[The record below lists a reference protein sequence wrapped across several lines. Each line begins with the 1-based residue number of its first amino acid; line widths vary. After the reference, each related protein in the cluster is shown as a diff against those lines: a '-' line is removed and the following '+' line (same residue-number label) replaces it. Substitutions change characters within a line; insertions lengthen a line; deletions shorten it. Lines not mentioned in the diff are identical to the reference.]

1 MSDYSS
7 ESDRSALRGGPLLAC
22 LVSLAKTYGINTSET
37 TLLAG
42 LPLQREQLTPS
53 LFQRAA
59 SRAGMVSQLTR
70 RPLRE
75 INTSLMPAVLLLH
88 GNTACLLL
96 SLDFRRGVAEVVYPE
111 LSDTTVEESLDTLAD
126 SYTGQVIYCRPK
138 VKFTNRNAD
147 IHKSPQ
153 GHWFWSVVK
162 AHRSLYRDVLFAA
175 FMINLFAL
183 AMPLFVMNV
192 YDRVVPNFAIETLW
206 VLAIGVAIVLC
217 ADLVMKMVRAWFV
230 DLAAS
235 RIDITLSANI
245 MARVLGMRMTER
257 PASVGSFAAGL
268 QAFESVRAFIG
279 SSTIIAFIDL
289 PFVVVFSL
297 VIGLLTSWWLVIPIA
312 VGVLFC
318 LLYAATV
325 QAKMHE
331 LSLSS
336 MEASAYRNAVLVES
350 LDGLESLKALSAEGK
365 MQRLWERATV
375 YLSRT
380 TTKMRLLSGSV
391 TSGALWAQQLVAVSI
406 IIVGVYLIT
415 EGDLTQGGLIA
426 AYMLSSRI
434 MAPVGQS
441 AALMMQYH
449 QAATAL
455 ESVDMIMNK
464 PVERPAD
471 AQWISH
477 PRLRGRLEFKRV
489 SFQYPNDERE
499 VLRDVSFVIEP
510 GEKVAILGRNGSGKT
525 TIEKILAGLY
535 APASGSVLVDNI
547 EVGQIDPAQ
556 LRHNIGYVP
565 QDIHLFLGSLRDN
578 ITMGDPA
585 ASDQRIMEVINVCG
599 LAEFINN
606 HPQGLAMPVGERGS
620 LLSGG
625 QRQSVAVA
633 RALINDPSVLLLDE
647 PTGSM
652 DHSSEELLKKRL
664 HEYAQDKTMLVI
676 THRTSVLSLVDR
688 IIVLDSG
695 KIVADGPK
703 EKVVEALK
711 QGRIGRAE

>member
-1 MSDYSS
+1 MSDVSG
-7 ESDRSALRGGPLLAC
+7 ESLGASGRGGPLLAC
-22 LVSLAKTYGINTSET
+22 LVALAKAHGINASAT

-42 LPLQREQLTPS
+42 LPLQHEQLTPS
-53 LFQRAA
+53 LLPRAA
-59 SRAGMVSQLTR
+59 SRAGLSCQLLG
-70 RPLRE
+70 RPLDRL
-75 INTSLMPAVLLLH
+75 NTALLPAILLLEN
-88 GNTACLLL
+88 NTACLLL
-96 SLDFRRGVAEVVYPE
+96 SLDAESGTAQVVYPE
-111 LSDTTVEESLDTLAD
+111 LTQSPVEESIESLEAD
-126 SYTGQVIYCRPK
+126 YTGRVIYCRPK
-138 VKFTNRNAD
+138 VKFSSRNAD
-147 IHKSPQ
+147 IHKTPQ
-153 GHWFWSVVK
+153 GHWFWAVIK
-162 AHRSLYRDVLFAA
+162 EHRKLYRDVLFAA

-206 VLAIGVAIVLC
+206 VLAAGVGLVLC
-217 ADLVMKMVRAWFV
+217 ADFAMKMVRAWFV

-245 MARVLGMRMTER
+245 MSRVLGMRMTEK
-257 PASVGSFAAGL
+257 PTSVGSFAAGL

-279 SSTIIAFIDL
+279 SSTIIAFVDL
-289 PFVVVFSL
+289 PFVIVFSL
-297 VIGLLTSWWLVIPIA
+297 VIGLLTSWWLVVPIA
-312 VGVLFC
+312 IGVLFC
-318 LLYAATV
+318 LLYAASV

-350 LDGLESLKALSAEGK
+350 LDGLESLKSLSAEGK
-365 MQRLWERATV
+365 MQHLWERATV

-380 TTKMRLLSGSV
+380 TTKMRILSGSV

-415 EGDLTQGGLIA
+415 EGELTQGGLIA

-455 ESVDMIMNK
+455 ESVDMVMNK
-464 PVERPAD
+464 PIERPPE
-471 AQWISH
+471 AQWISL
-477 PRLRGRLEFKRV
+477 PSIEGRVEFNKV
-489 SFQYPNDERE
+489 SFRYPNDERD
-499 VLRDVSFVIEP
+499 VLRDVSFVLQP
-510 GEKVAILGRNGSGKT
+510 GERVAILGRNGSGKT
-525 TIEKILAGLY
+525 TIEKIIAGLY
-535 APASGSVLVDNI
+535 SPTSGSVLIDNI
-547 EVGQIDPAQ
+547 EQGQIDPAQ

-565 QDIHLFLGSLRDN
+565 QDTHLFLGTLRDN
-578 ITMGDPA
+578 ITMGDPN
-585 ASDQRIMEVINVCG
+585 ASDERLMEAINISG
-599 LAEFINN
+599 LGEFINN

-633 RALINDPSVLLLDE
+633 RALVNDPSILLLDE
-647 PTGSM
+647 PSGAM
-652 DHSSEELLKKRL
+652 DHTSEESLKKRL
-664 HEYAQDKTMLVI
+664 AEYSQGRTMLVI
-676 THRTSVLSLVDR
+676 THRTSLLTLVDR
-688 IIVLDSG
+688 IIVLDAG

-711 QGRIGRAE
+711 QGRIGRAS

>member
-1 MSDYSS
+1 MSDVSG
-7 ESDRSALRGGPLLAC
+7 ESVGASGRGGPLLAC
-22 LVSLAKTYGINTSET
+22 LVALAKSHGINASAT

-42 LPLQREQLTPS
+42 LPLQHEQLTPS
-53 LFQRAA
+53 LLPRAA
-59 SRAGMVSQLTR
+59 SRAGLSCQLLE
-70 RPLRE
+70 RPLDGL
-75 INTSLMPAVLLLH
+75 NTALLPAILLLKD
-88 GNTACLLL
+88 NTACLLL
-96 SLDFRRGVAEVVYPE
+96 SLDVEAGLAQVVHPE
-111 LSDTTVEESLDTLAD
+111 LTQSPVEESID
-126 SYTGQVIYCRPK
+126 SLGSRYTGRVIYCRPK
-138 VKFTNRNAD
+138 VKFSSRNAD

-153 GHWFWSVVK
+153 GHWFWAVIK
-162 AHRSLYRDVLFAA
+162 EHRKLYRDVLFAA

-206 VLAIGVAIVLC
+206 VLAAGVGLVLC
-217 ADLVMKMVRAWFV
+217 ADFAMKMVRAWFV

-245 MARVLGMRMTER
+245 MSRVLGMRMTEK
-257 PASVGSFAAGL
+257 PTSVGSFAAGL

-279 SSTIIAFIDL
+279 SSTIIAFVDL
-289 PFVVVFSL
+289 PFVIVFSL

-312 VGVLFC
+312 IGVLFC
-318 LLYAATV
+318 LLYAASV

-350 LDGLESLKALSAEGK
+350 LDGLESLKSLSAEGK
-365 MQRLWERATV
+365 MQHLWERATV

-380 TTKMRLLSGSV
+380 TTKMRILSGSV

-415 EGDLTQGGLIA
+415 EGELTQGGLIA

-455 ESVDMIMNK
+455 ESVDMVMNK
-464 PVERPAD
+464 PIERPAE
-471 AQWISH
+471 AQWISL
-477 PRLRGRLEFKRV
+477 PSIEGRVEFNKV
-489 SFQYPNDERE
+489 SFRYPNDERD
-499 VLRDVSFVIEP
+499 VLREVSFSLEP
-510 GEKVAILGRNGSGKT
+510 GERVAILGRNGSGKT
-525 TIEKILAGLY
+525 TIEKIIAGLY
-535 APASGSVLVDNI
+535 APTSGSVLIDNI
-547 EVGQIDPAQ
+547 EQGQIDPAQ

-565 QDIHLFLGSLRDN
+565 QDTHLFLGTLRDN
-578 ITMGDPA
+578 ITMGDPN
-585 ASDQRIMEVINVCG
+585 ASDERLMEAINISG
-599 LAEFINN
+599 LGEFINN

-633 RALINDPSVLLLDE
+633 RALINDPSILLLDE
-647 PTGSM
+647 PSGAM
-652 DHSSEELLKKRL
+652 DHTSEESLKKRL
-664 HEYAQDKTMLVI
+664 AAYSQGRTMLVI
-676 THRTSVLSLVDR
+676 THRTSLLTLVDR
-688 IIVLDSG
+688 IIVLDAG

-711 QGRIGRAE
+711 QGRIGRAS